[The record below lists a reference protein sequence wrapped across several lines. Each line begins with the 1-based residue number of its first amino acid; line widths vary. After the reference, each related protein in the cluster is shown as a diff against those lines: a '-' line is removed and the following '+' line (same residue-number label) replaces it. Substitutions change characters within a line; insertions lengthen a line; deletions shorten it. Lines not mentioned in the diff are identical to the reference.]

1 MSHELRT
8 PLNSILILGQQL
20 ADNPEANLT
29 GKQVEFART
38 IHGAGTDLLNLI
50 TDILD
55 LSKIESGTVTVEAEE
70 VSFTHLL
77 EMVRRTF
84 VHEAERRGLSFEV
97 QVDPRLGRSIVTDS
111 KRLQQV
117 LKNLLSNAFKF
128 TAQGGVGLSVS
139 AATSGWSPGH
149 AVLGQAPDVVA
160 FAVADTGIGIHS
172 EKQRIVFEAFQ
183 QADASTSRKYGGTG
197 LGLAIS
203 RELANLLGGEIQL
216 QSTPGVGSTFT
227 LYLPLRY
234 AGPLGRTVEEPRTA
248 LRTSVSSTFPS
259 VRVSDRR
266 VEPIEDDRDDLGP
279 DDSTLLIVED
289 DPHYARILMDLAHD
303 QGLKAIVS
311 TRGGDVLSLA
321 RQFRPTAISLDVFLP
336 DVLGW
341 TVLSQ
346 LKQDS
351 ETRHIPVQMVT
362 LDEDGSSRWRAARL
376 PSSRS
381 RPRRRASRRR
391 SRGSRSTRRPGGSA
405 CWWWRTVR
413 QNS

>member
-1 MSHELRT
+1 MRCWVRLPTWWPSRWPTQASAFTLKSNESCSRRSNRPT
-8 PLNSILILGQQL
+8 P
-20 ADNPEANLT
+20 
-29 GKQVEFART
+29 AR
-38 IHGAGTDLLNLI
+38 
-50 TDILD
+50 
-55 LSKIESGTVTVEAEE
+55 
-70 VSFTHLL
+70 
-77 EMVRRTF
+77 
-84 VHEAERRGLSFEV
+84 
-97 QVDPRLGRSIVTDS
+97 
-111 KRLQQV
+111 
-117 LKNLLSNAFKF
+117 
-128 TAQGGVGLSVS
+128 
-139 AATSGWSPGH
+139 AA
-149 AVLGQAPDVVA
+149 
-160 FAVADTGIGIHS
+160 
-172 EKQRIVFEAFQ
+172 R
-183 QADASTSRKYGGTG
+183 YGGTG

-234 AGPLGRTVEEPRTA
+234 AGPLGRTVEEPRTG
-248 LRTSVSSTFPS
+248 LRPSVSSPFPA

-266 VEPIEDDRDDLGP
+266 IEPIEDDRDALGP
-279 DDSTLLIVED
+279 DDATLLIVED

-311 TRGGDVLSLA
+311 TRGGDVLPLA

-362 LDEDGSSRWRAARL
+362 LDEDRQLALARGAFAFITKPTTAEGLEAAFSRIKD
-376 PSSRS
+376 
-381 RPRRRASRRR
+381 
-391 SRGSRSTRRPGGSA
+391 TRRPGVSA
-405 CWWWRTVR
+405 CWWWRTVQ